1 MCCILETNTSLGLL
15 HYWQILYR
23 LSRQGNS
30 ISYFNLKKIEK
41 NHPSDHKGVNA
52 KEHLWL
58 GRADGPGPVWSG
70 VGGWRRCPVW
80 DWVSQGGG
88 CGMDQTCSGGCS
100 RLWRWRWQR
109 GDPRESG
116 RRKTPETLGG
126 LWASALCGGPGGTVL
141 GGRVPA
147 GVRASRAVGS
157 CFWRCS
163 VFGPGLGPSGRPALR
178 TPGSVFRLPGW
189 AAELRQPRGL
199 PATAGLPSLQAAAQR
214 PHRHFC
220 CDGLEHGMETSSQ
233 GKCGPLGALRTHI
246 WGSFGGRIERREVG
260 GSPRCPPGA
269 VWPLSSTRL
278 WKGSRL
284 CNLPQRLKPVQSA
297 GRDVLS

>member
-1 MCCILETNTSLGLL
+1 MCDVLYTGNEHKPGSPALLANSLPSEPPGKLNLL
-15 HYWQILYR
+15 LQ
-23 LSRQGNS
+23 
-30 ISYFNLKKIEK
+30 FKKIEK

-88 CGMDQTCSGGCS
+88 CGMDQTCSGSCS

-163 VFGPGLGPSGRPALR
+163 VFGPGLGQSGRPAL
-178 TPGSVFRLPGW
+178 
-189 AAELRQPRGL
+189 
-199 PATAGLPSLQAAAQR
+199 
-214 PHRHFC
+214 
-220 CDGLEHGMETSSQ
+220 
-233 GKCGPLGALRTHI
+233 
-246 WGSFGGRIERREVG
+246 
-260 GSPRCPPGA
+260 
-269 VWPLSSTRL
+269 
-278 WKGSRL
+278 
-284 CNLPQRLKPVQSA
+284 
-297 GRDVLS
+297 